1 VKDDRV
7 LRHVS
12 DTALL
17 VANIRAT
24 ETKRQH
30 PLFRDPLAQL
40 LAGERGRRIAP
51 VRRRLVPSGAVIART
66 VLLDEVILRAVG
78 GNKCGQVLN
87 FGAGLDT
94 RPYRLPLPADLRW
107 IEADLPEILDYKS
120 ELLKNQQPHCQ
131 LERFSVNLADPS
143 SRQGFLRQV
152 LDGRPTLVVCEG
164 LLPYLR
170 PEDVAGMADDLA
182 HQPDIELW
190 CVHMISPLAL
200 RWGNRL
206 GGKTTVAA
214 GATGKFAPEQG
225 LDFFAPHGWTPTT
238 VRSMWLEQ
246 RRLGREP
253 RPMRMLWELSPPNLR
268 RVFEGLEFIAVL
280 GRC

>member
-1 VKDDRV
+1 MKDDAV
-7 LRHVS
+7 LRNVS

-17 VANIRAT
+17 VANMRAV
-24 ETKRQH
+24 ETMRQH
-30 PLFRDPLAQL
+30 PLFRDPFAHL

-51 VRRRLVPSGAVIART
+51 IRSRLVPSGAVVART
-66 VLLDEVILRAVG
+66 ALLDELILHAVEA
-78 GNKCGQVLN
+78 NKCAQILN

-94 RPYRLPLPADLRW
+94 RPYRLSLPEDLRW
-107 IEADLPEILDYKS
+107 IEVDLPAILDYKS
-120 ELLKNQQPHCQ
+120 ELLKSEQPRCQ
-131 LERFSVNLADPS
+131 LKRTSVDLADS
-143 SRQGFLRQV
+143 SARQAFFRQV

-170 PEDVAGMADDLA
+170 PDDVAGIADDLA

-190 CVHMISPLAL
+190 CVHMVSSLAL

-206 GGKTTVAA
+206 GGKTMAA
-214 GATGKFAPEQG
+214 ADATGKFAPEEG
-225 LDFFAPHGWTPTT
+225 LDFFASHGWTPTK
-238 VRSMWLEQ
+238 VWSMWLEQ

-253 RPMRMLWELSPPNLR
+253 RPMRMLWNVSPPKVR
-268 RVFEGLEFIAVL
+268 RVFDGLEFIALL